1 LTPVSV
7 SVPPATVTPPVPPI
21 APLKVELAL
30 LRVRFCAPKVTVPAP
45 ERSLMEAPLVVA
57 AISKVPALATPLDD
71 AMLPVPL
78 SAKVAP
84 VSMEVPPV

>member
-1 LTPVSV
+1 MPDNV

-21 APLKVELAL
+21 TPLKLVFAL
-30 LRVRFCAPKVTVPAP
+30 LRVRLCAPKVTVPAP
-45 ERSLMEAPLVVA
+45 ESVEMLAPLVVA
-57 AISKVPALATPLDD
+57 AMSKVPALATPLDA

-84 VSMEVPPV
+84 ISIEVPPV